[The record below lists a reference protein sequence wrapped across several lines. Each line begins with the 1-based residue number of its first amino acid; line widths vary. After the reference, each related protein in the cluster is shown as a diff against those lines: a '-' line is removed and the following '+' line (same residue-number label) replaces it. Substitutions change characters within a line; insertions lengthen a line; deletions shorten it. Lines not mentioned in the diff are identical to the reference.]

1 MNYEMALELKEE
13 LEYIEVILEK
23 QKVQISS
30 NINADFINYYYKD
43 GYIGI
48 EILFIQKW

>member
-23 QKVQISS
+23 QK
-30 NINADFINYYYKD
+30 YKLVV
-43 GYIGI
+43 
-48 EILFIQKW
+48 ILMLTLLIIIIKMVI